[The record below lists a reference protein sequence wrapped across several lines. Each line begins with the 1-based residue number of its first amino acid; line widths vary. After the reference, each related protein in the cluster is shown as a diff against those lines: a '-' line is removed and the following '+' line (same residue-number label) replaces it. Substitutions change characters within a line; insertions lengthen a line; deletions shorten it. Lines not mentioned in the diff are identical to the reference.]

1 MTTINVRATTT
12 QKAMEELLR
21 RLGPDALI
29 LSTRHVDGEVE
40 VVSEGEW
47 RHFERPAT

>member
-1 MTTINVRATTT
+1 MTTINVRANTT

-29 LSTRHVDGEVE
+29 LSTRIIDGEV
-40 VVSEGEW
+40 
-47 RHFERPAT
+47 H